1 MEKTPKPLDE
11 DIKVSVYFD
20 NPSQKEDDEMQL
32 PFKVI
37 MKDFE
42 TFVRTIGNITNSIRK
57 SNFDPKECTEVLD
70 MYYGYTWTTV
80 PDRKDNYYYVLT
92 TPELKN
98 IENALEILEF
108 DHDIDVSKE
117 RKYVDVLKKEL
128 WQLLPDF
135 YQGHTNPFPK
145 PLTYDP
151 GKPYPLPHISDSFSE
166 ERRERHRMYLYMRR
180 LPDGIEKHKEFPEQ
194 DTVSE
199 ITLEDVATQGELK
212 ITADGIEID
221 ISLRTVWEP
230 YVDMLYFTE
239 SIIMNRNPAFLEIDE
254 EGPHAYFFVDQ
265 TVRHENIRLVIYEWW
280 EKEHVIK
287 GVFNRQQLARE
298 LIKILEDADVFELN
312 PDEVYRKTQRLK
324 EMI

>member
-80 PDRKDNYYYVLT
+80 P
-92 TPELKN
+92 
-98 IENALEILEF
+98 
-108 DHDIDVSKE
+108 
-117 RKYVDVLKKEL
+117 